1 VFYRGRVGRARSGY
15 EADGGGALNPL
26 VDARTTPRWLR
37 VPTLVAVGL
46 LLVYLFVSYR
56 QALAGLGVAEPPA
69 GITMLNDIF
78 WLGRWRMFTE
88 LRNTHTDLEVEL
100 RAGASRTPVDLT
112 RLYPSRWPDGPGYLR
127 DDFYR
132 HERRVAALA
141 VDVCERVGTPGAEV
155 GVTLVTWTKT
165 LGQVAQPR
173 TDARRQTLLTW
184 VCGAPPP
191 ARRR

>member
-1 VFYRGRVGRARSGY
+1 MAYLGVCYRS
-15 EADGGGALNPL
+15 
-26 VDARTTPRWLR
+26 
-37 VPTLVAVGL
+37 
-46 LLVYLFVSYR
+46 S
-56 QALAGLGVAEPPA
+56 LAYLGVADMPA
-69 GITMLNDIF
+69 GVAGASDLL

-88 LRNTHTDLEVEL
+88 LRATHTDLDAEALVGDRWEARSL
-100 RAGASRTPVDLT
+100 AA
-112 RLYPSRWPDGPGYLR
+112 LYPSAWDEGPGYLR